1 MRLPPLVALALA
13 ACSRGLPLSAPA
25 AATFAPLGYPASR
38 AEPVSELLHG
48 VRVADPYRW
57 LEDERSPEV
66 QAWMKAQDGL
76 ARATLEA
83 LPARAAV
90 RTRLRELLYVESMG
104 VPVKRGSL
112 LFYLR
117 RGAEQE
123 KAVLVVRDGV
133 GAERTLLDPN
143 AWTEDGSLSLGSW
156 NVAWDGRTLVYQE
169 LPNASDE
176 ATLRVVDVPSGQL
189 SPVDVLPGAK
199 FASPS
204 FTAAGDGFVY
214 TWYPTDPTIPEAE
227 RSGHQEVRFHRLGSD
242 PRTDTVVHPASGDPR
257 SFLGASFTR
266 DGRWLF
272 LVRQHGWSATDVW
285 FRDLRQ
291 GLAGPLIPLAVGQK
305 AIFDLEA
312 HRGTFYVRTNQGASR
327 YRLFRVDPAHPE
339 RPAWQEIVPEG
350 PGTLEGVA
358 VVGGRLA
365 LQVMVRA
372 AHRLEIRDLEG
383 RLQHQVALPTL
394 GTVSLP
400 SGEEDAGQA
409 YFSFESFTVP
419 PEVHE
424 LSLAD
429 GTARLFFRPRLPI
442 DPARFAVEQVE
453 YPSKDGTR
461 VTMFLLRGRDVR
473 PDGQVPVRLHGYGGF
488 NVSVTPS
495 FAAGLYPWLERGALV
510 ALPNLRGGGE
520 YGEAWHEA
528 GMLDRKQNVF
538 DDFVAAAEWLQRS
551 GWSRPG
557 RIAIRGGSNGGLLV
571 GAMLT
576 QRPDL
581 FGVALCHVPLLDM
594 LRYHRFGLGQAWV
607 PEYGSADDP
616 AQFRTLHAYS
626 PYHRV
631 VPGTAYPPL
640 LLLSADHD
648 DRVDPMHARKF
659 AAAVQAATRG
669 GPVLLRIERNAGHQG
684 ADLRRAAAEQEA
696 DAIAFAFQALGVR
709 DR

>member
-1 MRLPPLVALALA
+1 MRTLLLAAAALA
-13 ACSRGLPLSAPA
+13 ACALTPPPAMTAPP
-25 AATFAPLGYPASR
+25 FAPLAYPPTR
-38 AEPVSELLHG
+38 AEPVSDLIHG
-48 VRVADPYRW
+48 VQVADPYRW

-76 ARATLEA
+76 ARATLEG

-90 RTRLRELLYVESMG
+90 RARLRELLYVESMG
-104 VPVKRGSL
+104 VPEKRGSL

-123 KAVLVVRDGV
+123 KAVLVVKDGA

-143 AWTEDGSLSLGSW
+143 AWTRDGSLSLGTW
-156 NVAWDGRTLVYQE
+156 NVSWDGRTLVYQE
-169 LPNASDE
+169 RPNASDE
-176 ATLRVVDVPSGQL
+176 ATLRVVDVASGKL
-189 SPVDVLPGAK
+189 SAVDVVPGAK
-199 FASPS
+199 VASPS

-214 TWYPTDPTIPEAE
+214 TWYPNDPAIPEAE

-242 PRTDTVVHPASGDPR
+242 PRTDTVVQPASGDPR
-257 SFLGASFTR
+257 SFLGASFSR

-272 LVRQHGWSATDVW
+272 VVRQHGWSATDVW
-285 FRDLRQ
+285 FRDLRH
-291 GLAGPLIPLAVGQK
+291 GLTGPLTPLAVGQK
-305 AIFDLEA
+305 AIYAPDA
-312 HRGTFYVRTNQGASR
+312 HRGAFYVRTNEGAPR
-327 YRLFRVDPAHPE
+327 YRLFRVDPARPE
-339 RPAWQEIVPEG
+339 RQAWEEIVPEG

-365 LQVMVRA
+365 LQVLVRA
-372 AHRLEIRDLEG
+372 AHRLEIRGLDG
-383 RLQHQVALPTL
+383 RLQREVALPTL

-400 SGEEDAGQA
+400 SGEEDADQA

-424 LSLAD
+424 LSVAA
-429 GTARLFFRPRLPI
+429 GTARLLFRPRLPI
-442 DPARFAVEQVE
+442 DPGRFTVEQVE
-453 YPSKDGTR
+453 VPSKDGTR
-461 VTMFLLRGRDVR
+461 VTMFLVRGREVK
-473 PDGQVPVRLHGYGGF
+473 PDGQVPVRLNGYGGF
-488 NVSVTPS
+488 NVSVTPA

-528 GMLDRKQNVF
+528 GMLHRKQNVF
-538 DDFVAAAEWLQRS
+538 DDFAAAAEWLQRS

-571 GAMLT
+571 GALLT
-576 QRPDL
+576 QRPEL
-581 FGVALCHVPLLDM
+581 FGVGLCHVPLLDM
-594 LRYHRFGLGQAWV
+594 VRYHRFGLGQAWV

-626 PYHRV
+626 PYHRL

-659 AAAVQAATRG
+659 AAAMQAATRG
-669 GPVLLRIERNAGHQG
+669 GPVLLRIEKNSGHQG
-684 ADLRRAAAEQEA
+684 ADMRRAAADQEA
-696 DAIAFAFQALGVR
+696 DATAFAFQALGVR

>member
-1 MRLPPLVALALA
+1 
-13 ACSRGLPLSAPA
+13 
-25 AATFAPLGYPASR
+25 
-38 AEPVSELLHG
+38 VSDLLHG

-66 QAWMKAQDGL
+66 QAWMRAQDAL

-83 LPARAAV
+83 LPTRAAV
-90 RTRLRELLYVESMG
+90 RARLRELLYVEAMG
-104 VPVKRGSL
+104 VPEKRGSL

-123 KAVLVVRDGV
+123 KAVLVVRDGA

-143 AWTEDGSLSLGSW
+143 AWTQDGSLSLGDW
-156 NVAWDGRTLVYQE
+156 NVSWDGRTLVYQE
-169 LPNASDE
+169 RPNASDE
-176 ATLRVVDVPSGQL
+176 ATLRVLDVPSGKL
-189 SPVDVLPGAK
+189 SAVDVIPGAR

-204 FTAAGDGFVY
+204 FTASGDGFAY
-214 TWYPTDPTIPEAE
+214 TWHPTDPAIPEAE
-227 RSGHQEVRFHRLGSD
+227 RSGHQEVRFHRLGTD
-242 PRTDTVVHPASGDPR
+242 PRGDTVVEPASGDPR
-257 SFLGASFTR
+257 SFLGATFSR

-272 LVRQHGWSATDVW
+272 VVRQHGWSATDVW
-285 FRDLRQ
+285 FRDLRG
-291 GLAGPLIPLAVGQK
+291 GLTGPRTPLAVGQK
-305 AIFDLEA
+305 AVFEPEA
-312 HRGTFYVRTNQGASR
+312 HGGAFYVRTNEGAPR
-327 YRLFRVDPAHPE
+327 YRLFRVDPARPE
-339 RPAWQEIVPEG
+339 RSAWKEIVPEG
-350 PGTLEGVA
+350 PGTLEGAA

-383 RLQHQVALPTL
+383 RLEREVALPTL
-394 GTVSLP
+394 GKVSLP
-400 SGEEDAGQA
+400 SGEADGDRA

-424 LSLAD
+424 LSLST
-429 GTARLFFRPRLPI
+429 GTARPFFRPRLPI
-442 DPARFAVEQVE
+442 DPERFAVEQVD
-453 YPSKDGTR
+453 YPSKDGTL
-461 VTMFLLRGRDVR
+461 VSMFLVHRRDVK
-473 PDGQVPVRLHGYGGF
+473 PDGQVPVRLEGYGGF
-488 NVSVTPS
+488 NISITPG
-495 FAAGLYPWLERGALV
+495 FHARLYPWLERGGLV

-528 GMLDRKQNVF
+528 GMLHRKQNVF
-538 DDFVAAAEWLQRS
+538 DDFAAAAEWLARS

-571 GAMLT
+571 GALLT
-576 QRPDL
+576 QRPEL
-581 FGVALCHVPLLDM
+581 FGAGLCHVPLLDM
-594 LRYHRFGLGQAWV
+594 VRYHRFGLGQAWV
-607 PEYGSADDP
+607 PEYGSADDE
-616 AQFRTLHAYS
+616 AQLRTLLAYS

-631 VPGTAYPPL
+631 APGTAYPPL

-669 GPVLLRIERNAGHQG
+669 GPVLLRIERNSGHLG
-684 ADLRRAAAEQEA
+684 ADMRRAAADLEA
-696 DAIAFAFQALGVR
+696 DATAFAFQALGVR